1 MFPPAPLLLLI
12 SFFSPHT
19 LFKFIL
25 LPSNLSSRGL
35 RVIDAILQTRSNI
48 SDDFADLRGTVSMAI
63 VVANAKAINRKL
75 YNINESFSCSS
86 FPRET
91 IQYRDVFDLCPTYK
105 YFNFSQRNIHRI
117 TQFTASVCVTIS

>member
-1 MFPPAPLLLLI
+1 MFPLTPLLLLI

-48 SDDFADLRGTVSMAI
+48 SDDFADLRGTVSMPI

-75 YNINESFSCSS
+75 YNITLFVFVFSTENDTI
-86 FPRET
+86 PRC
-91 IQYRDVFDLCPTYK
+91 L
-105 YFNFSQRNIHRI
+105 
-117 TQFTASVCVTIS
+117 